1 MNGLTYVALSLMLIL
16 VMTWAGSMIGGAVR
30 DREDR

>member
-1 MNGLTYVALSLMLIL
+1 MSYVFLSMLLVL

-30 DREDR
+30 ERRDR